1 MNYIVLDLEWNQA
14 FTPKMMVKKPVL
26 LRGEIVQIGAV
37 KLDENYRILDTFK
50 IMVTPKHYTKMHK
63 KVTKITRI
71 TTEELQYGFPFPV
84 AMKHFQKWCGEE
96 FTFLTWGPE
105 DVEIF
110 RSNMMLH
117 HLDTEWLPKAYDL
130 QIIFDSQIT
139 NENRQVSLLDAME
152 QVGEPALVAHDAL
165 NDARNTVAVC
175 VHLNMEKGLE
185 EYESLEQQMH
195 AARTDAK
202 ENSLITKTYASREEA
217 LKDPEVIQFFCPTC
231 GENVTCEGF
240 VQQNSDKYICIG
252 KCENGE
258 ELFVRLRFRKQLD
271 ERFKVSRIIYEMDEE
286 NRAYYLHKKEQKEE
300 AQATFLQES
309 AMVS

>member
-14 FTPKMMVKKPVL
+14 FSAKKMVKTPVL
-26 LRGEIVQIGAV
+26 LKGEIVQIGAV
-37 KLDENYRILDTFK
+37 KLDENYHILDTFK

-84 AMKHFQKWCGEE
+84 ALRHFQKWCGEE

-105 DVEIF
+105 DMEIL
-110 RSNMMLH
+110 RINLLLH
-117 HLDTEWLPKAYDL
+117 NLDTEWLPRAYDL

-165 NDARNTVAVC
+165 NDARNTVSVC
-175 VHLNMEKGLE
+175 IHLNMEKGLA
-185 EYESLEQQMH
+185 EYEALEQQMH

-202 ENSLITKTYASREEA
+202 DNSLILQTYASREEA
-217 LKDPEVIQFFCPTC
+217 LEDPEVLHFFCPLC
-231 GENVTCEGF
+231 GGNVTCEGL
-240 VQQNSDKYICIG
+240 VQQNSDKCICIG

-258 ELFVRLRFRKQLD
+258 ELFVRLRFRKQQD
-271 ERFKVSRIIYEMDEE
+271 ERFNVSRIIYEMDEE
-286 NRAYYLHKKEQKEE
+286 NRAYYFKKREQKER
-300 AQATFLQES
+300 AQAAFLQRTT
-309 AMVS
+309 MVS